1 MKHILNNM
9 SEEEKNKI
17 REQHTGGM
25 KVMTESFSRLLNS
38 KLGDSKPLVK
48 EQGNTQ
54 LSLSQGLKST
64 INRATRDL
72 TGVKTICDFCKGR
85 PDVKAQSNTSQ
96 LITKVNQ
103 LLSGIE
109 SPLNLMGGGSV
120 SKVADLISTQ
130 VKTPEQ
136 ACALL
141 KFYRNQKSIVGQA
154 FGGDDED
161 FYEAISDDLTTKV
174 DTTGPSGKLIDAIDA
189 TTSGVK

>member
-1 MKHILNNM
+1 
-9 SEEEKNKI
+9 
-17 REQHTGGM
+17 
-25 KVMTESFSRLLNS
+25 
-38 KLGDSKPLVK
+38 
-48 EQGNTQ
+48 
-54 LSLSQGLKST
+54 
-64 INRATRDL
+64 
-72 TGVKTICDFCKGR
+72 
-85 PDVKAQSNTSQ
+85 
-96 LITKVNQ
+96 
-103 LLSGIE
+103 
-109 SPLNLMGGGSV
+109 MGGGSV